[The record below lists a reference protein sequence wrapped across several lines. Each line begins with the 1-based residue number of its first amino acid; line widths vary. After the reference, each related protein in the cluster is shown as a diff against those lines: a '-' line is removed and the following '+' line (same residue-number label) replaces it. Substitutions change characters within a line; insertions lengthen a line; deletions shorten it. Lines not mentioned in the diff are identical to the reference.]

1 MLPSLDVAC
10 FVGGSYYFCVQ
21 IILMKQKGTKQREID
36 LEVNNYDIVCRLYK
50 DMLVKPVLVF
60 LL

>member
-1 MLPSLDVAC
+1 
-10 FVGGSYYFCVQ
+10 
-21 IILMKQKGTKQREID
+21 MKCDNFEQREIV
-36 LEVNNYDIVCRLYK
+36 LEVNNYGIVCWLYK